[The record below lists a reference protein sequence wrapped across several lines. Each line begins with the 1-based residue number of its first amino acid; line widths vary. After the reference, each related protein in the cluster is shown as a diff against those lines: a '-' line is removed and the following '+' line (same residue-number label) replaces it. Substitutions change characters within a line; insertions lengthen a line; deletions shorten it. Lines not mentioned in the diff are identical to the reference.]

1 VAWARPILIGT
12 PFLGKSISILKD
24 TCQRA
29 DSHSVHWTLSQLS
42 PYASSLS
49 FWRKLSVFNS
59 LIRISIA
66 LQCGIRIAP
75 SGLRKENLLEGNH
88 MRRLLPC
95 LSTIILV
102 VLPLITDVA
111 SASDQT
117 KDDDRLRNCGTVLK
131 EILDVPDNIPQDLL
145 DKADCVVVFPSVLK
159 AAFIVGG
166 SYGRGAMSCRR
177 GEDFRGPWGA
187 PTMMALEGGSFGFQ
201 IGGQATDF
209 VLLVMN
215 ESGARGI
222 LASKVKLGGDASVA
236 AGPVGR
242 DASADTDATLR
253 SEILSY
259 SRARGLFAGVS
270 LEGSTIRPDNGDNR
284 RVYGRKIPAR
294 EIVLSGTVAVPP
306 AAEQMTSTLDARTP
320 KHRP

>member
-1 VAWARPILIGT
+1 MRKLLT
-12 PFLGKSISILKD
+12 CLSSILL
-24 TCQRA
+24 A
-29 DSHSVHWTLSQLS
+29 
-42 PYASSLS
+42 
-49 FWRKLSVFNS
+49 
-59 LIRISIA
+59 
-66 LQCGIRIAP
+66 
-75 SGLRKENLLEGNH
+75 
-88 MRRLLPC
+88 
-95 LSTIILV
+95 
-102 VLPLITDVA
+102 VLPFFAEVA

-131 EILDVPDNIPQDLL
+131 EILDVPDDIPQDLL

-166 SYGRGAMSCRR
+166 SYGRGAMSCRK
-177 GEDFRGPWGA
+177 GQNFKGPWGA

-215 ESGARGI
+215 ESGANGI
-222 LASKVKLGGDASVA
+222 LTSKVKLGGDASVA

-242 DASADTDATLR
+242 EASADTDATLR
-253 SEILSY
+253 AEILSY
-259 SRARGLFAGVS
+259 SRARGLFAGIS

-294 EIVLSGTVAVPP
+294 SIVLSGAVAVPP
-306 AAEQMTSTLDARTP
+306 AAEQLISTLDARTP
-320 KHRP
+320 RHRQ

>member
-1 VAWARPILIGT
+1 M
-12 PFLGKSISILKD
+12 
-24 TCQRA
+24 
-29 DSHSVHWTLSQLS
+29 
-42 PYASSLS
+42 
-49 FWRKLSVFNS
+49 RKLLSCLSCMLFV
-59 LIRISIA
+59 
-66 LQCGIRIAP
+66 IAP
-75 SGLRKENLLEGNH
+75 FCAEV
-88 MRRLLPC
+88 
-95 LSTIILV
+95 T
-102 VLPLITDVA
+102 
-111 SASDQT
+111 SAADQS

-131 EILDVPDNIPQDLL
+131 EILDVPDDIPQDLL

-166 SYGRGAMSCRR
+166 SYGRGAMSCRQ
-177 GEDFRGPWGA
+177 GDHFRGPWGA
-187 PTMMALEGGSFGFQ
+187 PTMMALEGGSFGLQ

-242 DASADTDATLR
+242 DASAETDATLR

-270 LEGSTIRPDNGDNR
+270 LEGSTIRPDNNDNR
-284 RVYGRKIPAR
+284 RIYGKTPAR

-306 AAEQMTSTLDARTP
+306 AAEQMVATLDARTP
-320 KHRP
+320 KHRQ